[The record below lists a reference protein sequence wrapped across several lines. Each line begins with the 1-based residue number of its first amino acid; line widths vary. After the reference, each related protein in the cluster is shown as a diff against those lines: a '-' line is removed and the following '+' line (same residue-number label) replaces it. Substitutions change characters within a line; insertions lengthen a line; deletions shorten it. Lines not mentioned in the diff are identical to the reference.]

1 MKWENQ
7 SKLVQFPWKSQPT
20 LVARSPPHSYVLFK
34 GFEQVKQGLEQVKQ
48 GLEQVKQGLEQVK
61 QVFHIFLFLRYKTNK
76 TFKNKWLNAE
86 MIVY

>member
-7 SKLVQFPWKSQPT
+7 SELELFPWKSQPT
-20 LVARSPPHSYVLFK
+20 LVAPSPLHSYVLFK

-48 GLEQVKQGLEQVK
+48 GFEQVKQGLEQVK

-76 TFKNKWLNAE
+76 TSKNKWLNAE